1 MAPEEGGRTPQ
12 GQNAEAAQKPAG
24 LKFVGGAAPAP
35 EVKLSGYKVNPD
47 TGLTEA
53 EVEQRRTEG
62 KTNVDD
68 AGQTKTVKQIIIG
81 NVCTLFNLINVVLA
95 IAVLAVGSFKN
106 VTFMAIIIA
115 NTAIGTFQEIRSK
128 RTMDRLSFLSASKV
142 KVVRGGQEEE
152 VASEEVVQDDVMIL
166 EPGNQVQADCLLLD
180 GGCSVDE
187 SFITGE
193 ADAIVK
199 EPGDT
204 MMAGSYLVSGKCRVQ
219 AVQVGQNKYV
229 SSISSGAKFVKK
241 INSEIM
247 TSLQWIVRVISILIV
262 PLGITIFIK
271 QLNLPDATIQSAVV
285 STTASL
291 IGMIPEGLMLLTST
305 ALAVGV
311 IRLSRY
317 KVLVQQLYCIE
328 TLARVD
334 TLCLDKTGT
343 LTEGCMEVVDTMML
357 GEQYAKWIPKAL
369 ISLTQ
374 AIPDHNATFNAII
387 EKYPDDGQERWNC
400 TQAVSFSSKTKWS
413 GATFEGQGTFCIGA
427 AEFLYPNMKDDL
439 RQKID
444 EYAME
449 YRVLLMVH
457 SDEKFA
463 GESLP
468 QEETIT
474 PIALILLRDKVRE
487 EAKDTLAYFAEQGV
501 DIKVISGDSP
511 HTVAGIAKYTG
522 VQNWDKMVDAS
533 TLKTEEEVA
542 AAANSYTVFGRV
554 TPQQKKQLVTALKK
568 AGHTVAMTG
577 DGVNDVLALKEAD
590 CSIAMASGTDAARN
604 ASELVLL
611 NSNFDSMPR
620 VVAEGRRC
628 INNVQR
634 SSSLFLI
641 KTVYSCLLAI
651 LFIFITLPYPFIPIQ
666 LSLISTSC
674 IGIPA
679 FILALQPNKDRVK
692 GRFLKNVMLKAIPGG
707 LSVVVNICFILFCAG
722 KFNLAESTVSTLCV
736 VVAGFTGLLILFRI
750 SRPFNWLRVT
760 LFVLMNCIFWG
771 GIACFPEFF
780 SLEQMNSDLLIFMLL
795 FMSAAYGLLNFMF
808 RLFEDRTQQI
818 RQFKENRK
826 ANWENRR
833 QKRQDRR
840 QDKKAAA
847 FARKEAKKAGKQG

>member
-1 MAPEEGGRTPQ
+1 MAPEEVKAPQ
-12 GQNAEAAQKPAG
+12 NGAAEEEKQALLP
-24 LKFVGGAAPAP
+24 KFTAGAAPAP
-35 EVKLSGYKVNPD
+35 EVKLSDYKVNPE
-47 TGLTEA
+47 TGLTGA
-53 EVEQRRTEG
+53 EVEQRRTAG
-62 KTNVDD
+62 RTNEDD
-68 AGQTKTVKQIIIG
+68 AGQTKTVKQIVIG
-81 NVCTLFNLINVVLA
+81 NVCTLFNLINVILA

-142 KVVRGGQEEE
+142 KVVRDRKETE

-166 EPGNQVQADCLLLD
+166 EPGNQVQADCLVLE

-204 MMAGSYLVSGKCRVQ
+204 MMAGSFLISGKCRAQ
-219 AVQVGQNKYV
+219 AVQVGKNKYV

-271 QLNLPDATIQSAVV
+271 QLNLPEATVQSAVV

-369 ISLTQ
+369 IALTQ

-387 EKYPDDGQERWNC
+387 AKYPDDGQEPWTC

-427 AEFLYPNMKDDL
+427 AEFLYPAMGEEL
-439 RQKID
+439 RKKID
-444 EYAME
+444 DYAME

-463 GESLP
+463 GEGLP
-468 QEETIT
+468 AAEAIT

-487 EAKDTLAYFAEQGV
+487 EAKSTLAYFAEQGV

-542 AAANSYTVFGRV
+542 AAANEYTVFGRV

-651 LFIFITLPYPFIPIQ
+651 LFLFITLPYPFIPIQ

-679 FILALQPNKDRVK
+679 FILALQPNKDRVQ
-692 GRFLKNVMLKAIPGG
+692 GRFLKNVMMKAVPGG
-707 LSVVVNICFILFCAG
+707 LSVVINICFILFCAG
-722 KFNLAESTVSTLCV
+722 KFDLAESTVSTLCV
-736 VVAGFTGLLILFRI
+736 VVAGFSGLLILFRI
-750 SRPFNWLRVT
+750 SHPFNWLRAT

-771 GIACFPEFF
+771 GIALFPEFF
-780 SLEQMNSDLLIFMLL
+780 SLESMNSDLLIFMLL

-818 RQFKENRK
+818 RQFKENRRK
-826 ANWENRR
+826 NWENRR
-833 QKRQDRR
+833 QNREQRS
-840 QDKKAAA
+840 QAKKAARY
-847 FARKEAKKAGKQG
+847 ARAEAKKAGRQG

>member
-1 MAPEEGGRTPQ
+1 MNERMTPEKTGIKEP
-12 GQNAEAAQKPAG
+12 AAVLRQTT
-24 LKFVGGAAPAP
+24 GAAPAP
-35 EVKLSGYKVNPD
+35 EVKRSDYQVDAKKGLSR
-47 TGLTEA
+47 A
-53 EVEQRRTEG
+53 QVEERQARGE
-62 KTNVDD
+62 TNVDD
-68 AGQTKTVKQIIIG
+68 AGQTKTVKQIVLG
-81 NVCTLFNLINVVLA
+81 NICTLFNLINL
-95 IAVLAVGSFKN
+95 VLAVAILIAGSYKN
-106 VTFMAIIIA
+106 VTFMGIIIA
-115 NTAIGTFQEIRSK
+115 NTAIGIFQEIRSK

-142 KVVRGGQEEE
+142 KVVREGQEEE
-152 VASEEVVQDDVMIL
+152 VVSEEIVKDDLMIL
-166 EPGNQVQADCLLLD
+166 EAGNQVQADSVVLE
-180 GGCSVDE
+180 GACSVDE

-204 MMAGSYLVSGKCRVQ
+204 MMAGSFLISGKCRAQ
-219 AVQVGQNKYV
+219 AVQVGNDKYV
-229 SSISSGAKFVKK
+229 SSISNDAKFVKK

-247 TSLQWIVRVISILIV
+247 TSLQWIVRIISILIV

-271 QLNLPDATIQSAVV
+271 QLNLADATWQSAVV

-305 ALAVGV
+305 ALAVSV
-311 IRLSRY
+311 IRLSRH

-343 LTEGCMEVVDTMML
+343 LTEGYMEVVDTACL
-357 GEQYAKWIPKAL
+357 EEGREAWIPQAL
-369 ISLTQ
+369 TALTQ
-374 AIPDHNATFNAII
+374 AIPDHNATFKAIAA
-387 EKYPDDGQERWNC
+387 KYPAGEEEGWVC
-400 TQAVSFSSKTKWS
+400 KQAVSFTSKTKWS
-413 GATFEGQGTFCIGA
+413 GASFQDHGTVCLGA
-427 AEFLYPNMKDDL
+427 AEFLYPSMDEEL
-439 RQKID
+439 RKKID

-457 SDEKFA
+457 SEKDFV
-463 GESLP
+463 GEALP
-468 QEETIT
+468 EAEAIR
-474 PIALILLRDKVRE
+474 PMALVLLRDKVRE
-487 EAKDTLAYFAEQGV
+487 EARPTLEYFAEQGV

-511 HTVAGIAKYTG
+511 HTVAGIAKFAG
-522 VQNWDKMVDAS
+522 VQGWDKMVDAS
-533 TLKTEEEVA
+533 TLQTDEELA
-542 AAANSYTVFGRV
+542 QAANTYTVFGRV
-554 TPQQKKQLVTALKK
+554 TPQQKRALVRAMKK
-568 AGHTVAMTG
+568 EGHTVAMTG

-634 SSSLFLI
+634 SSTLFLI

-651 LFIFITLPYPFIPIQ
+651 LFLFVTMPYPFIPIQ

-679 FILALQPNKDRVK
+679 FILALQPNRDRVK

-707 LSVVVNICFILFCAG
+707 LSVVINICFILFCAG
-722 KFNLAESTVSTLCV
+722 KFDMAESTVSTLCV

-760 LFVLMNCIFWG
+760 LFIAMNLLFWG
-771 GIACFPEFF
+771 GIAMFPEFF
-780 SLEQMNSDLLIFMLL
+780 SLEVMNSDLLIFMLL

-808 RLFEDRTQQI
+808 RIFEDRSQ
-818 RQFKENRK
+818 QFKQYRENKRIQKEERRMEKARRK
-826 ANWENRR
+826 EEK
-833 QKRQDRR
+833 Q
-840 QDKKAAA
+840 AA
-847 FARKEAKKAGKQG
+847 KEAKRGRSAA

>member
-1 MAPEEGGRTPQ
+1 MEKGVSKRMTPEEV
-12 GQNAEAAQKPAG
+12 GQEARITTASQ
-24 LKFVGGAAPAP
+24 VTGAAPAP
-35 EVKLSGYKVNPD
+35 EIERSDYQVDPEK
-47 TGLTEA
+47 GLTHA
-53 EVEQRRTEG
+53 QVEERCAQG

-68 AGQTKTVKQIIIG
+68 VGQTKSVKQIVLG
-81 NVCTLFNLINVVLA
+81 NICTLFNLINL
-95 IAVLAVGSFKN
+95 ILAVAILIAGSYKN
-106 VTFMAIIIA
+106 VTFMGIIIA
-115 NTAIGTFQEIRSK
+115 NTAIGIFQEIRSK

-142 KVVRGGQEEE
+142 KVIREGQEEE
-152 VASEEVVQDDVMIL
+152 VISEEIVQDDLMVL
-166 EPGNQVQADCLLLD
+166 EAGNQVQADSVVLEGVCN
-180 GGCSVDE
+180 VDE

-204 MMAGSYLVSGKCRVQ
+204 MMAGSFLISGKCKAQ
-219 AVQVGQNKYV
+219 AVQVGNNKYV

-247 TSLQWIVRVISILIV
+247 TSLQWIVRIVSVLIV
-262 PLGITIFIK
+262 PLGITIFLK
-271 QLNLPDATIQSAVV
+271 QLHLPDATWQSAIV

-305 ALAVGV
+305 ALAVSV
-311 IRLSRY
+311 IRLSRH

-343 LTEGCMEVVDTMML
+343 LTEGYMEVVDTMPL
-357 GEQYAKWIPKAL
+357 VEEYAQQIPQAL
-369 ISLTQ
+369 TALTQ
-374 AIPDHNATFNAII
+374 AIPDHNATFKAIAA
-387 EKYPDDGQERWNC
+387 KYPGGEEAAWVC
-400 TQAVSFSSKTKWS
+400 TQAVSFTSKTKWS
-413 GATFEGQGTFCIGA
+413 GATFEEYGTFCLGA
-427 AEFLYPNMKDDL
+427 AEFLYPSMTEEL

-457 SDEKFA
+457 FEEGFV

-468 QEETIT
+468 AAEKIE
-474 PIALILLRDKVRE
+474 PIALVLLRDKVRE
-487 EAKDTLAYFAEQGV
+487 EARPTLEYFAEQGV

-511 HTVAGIAKYTG
+511 HTVAGIAKFAG
-522 VQNWDKMVDAS
+522 VQGWDKMVDAS
-533 TLKTEEEVA
+533 TLKTDEELAE
-542 AAANSYTVFGRV
+542 AANTYTVFGRV
-554 TPQQKKQLVTALKK
+554 TPQQKRELVKAMKK

-577 DGVNDVLALKEAD
+577 DGVNDVLALKAAD

-634 SSSLFLI
+634 SSTLFLI

-651 LFIFITLPYPFIPIQ
+651 LFLFVTMQYPFIPIQ

-679 FILALQPNKDRVK
+679 FILALQPNRDRVK
-692 GRFLKNVMLKAIPGG
+692 GRFLRNVMMKAIPGG
-707 LSVVVNICFILFCAG
+707 LSVFINICFILFCAG
-722 KFNLAESTVSTLCV
+722 KFNMAESTVSTLCV

-750 SRPFNWLRVT
+750 SRPFNWLRVL
-760 LFVLMNCIFWG
+760 LFIAMNLIFWG
-771 GIACFPEFF
+771 GIAIFPDFF
-780 SLEQMNSDLLIFMLL
+780 SLERMNSDLLIFMLL
-795 FMSAAYGLLNFMF
+795 FMSAAYGVLNFMF
-808 RLFEDRTQQI
+808 RIFEDRSQQF
-818 RQFKENRK
+818 RQYR
-826 ANWENRR
+826 ENRR
-833 QKRQDRR
+833 LRKEEKRAEKTQRKEEKR
-840 QDKKAAA
+840 AAKAAKHGVA
-847 FARKEAKKAGKQG
+847 